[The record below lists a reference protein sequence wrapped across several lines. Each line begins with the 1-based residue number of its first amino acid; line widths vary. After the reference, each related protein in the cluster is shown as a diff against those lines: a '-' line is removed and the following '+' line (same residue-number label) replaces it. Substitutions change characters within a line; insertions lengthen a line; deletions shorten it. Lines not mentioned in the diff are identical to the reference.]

1 MTYEDVVADIARVVE
16 SVGIAIMVIGGL
28 AVFVW
33 YGVQVVRREPRTYE
47 SLRERL
53 GQVILLGLEVLIVGD
68 IIRTIAVE
76 PTLESVGVLAII
88 VLIRIVL
95 SFSLEVE
102 IDGVWPWQRGRPKSA
117 GD

>member
-1 MTYEDVVADIARVVE
+1 MSYEDAVGDIARVVE
-16 SVGIAIMVIGGL
+16 SVGIAILVLGGL
-28 AVFVW
+28 YVFVRS
-33 YGVQVVRREPRTYE
+33 GVELLRREQSTY
-47 SLRERL
+47 SMLRERL
-53 GQVILLGLEVLIVGD
+53 GQVILLGLEVLIIGD

-102 IDGVWPWQRGRPKSA
+102 IDGVWPWRRGSGRTSPR
-117 GD
+117 

>member
-1 MTYEDVVADIARVVE
+1 MSYEDTVGDIARVVE
-16 SVGIAIMVIGGL
+16 SVGIAILVLGGL
-28 AVFVW
+28 SVFVRS
-33 YGVQVVRREPRTYE
+33 GIELLRHEPSTY
-47 SLRERL
+47 SKLRERL

-102 IDGVWPWQRGRPKSA
+102 IDGVWPWRRGA
-117 GD
+117 GSSKA